1 MELPTLTAYDTN
13 GVGARTTLI
22 RTWRMLWVVGL
33 LILSGCFRVSG
44 NSTYSGPPQRPD
56 SMNQYY
62 SPSQSYRGFREDI
75 EHTTDDYTHKRI
87 TIDSYAGP
95 IQVDYF
101 QATKP
106 SDSLVLVF
114 PVLGG
119 KNFIEKHM
127 ARYFVESGLDAA
139 IVNRSNE
146 FKDPT
151 KFDELEDVFRMNII
165 RDRLAISFFEAEYG
179 KRQFGTFG
187 ISRGAINV
195 ALTAGVDSRLTY
207 NVLVMGG
214 TDLVDLFRDSN
225 QARIEKY
232 IKSVSENKGFT
243 EEEFFAALRKQLKTD
258 PKNTAKYIDSKNTLL
273 ILGIFDKT
281 VPFTYGLRLREQ
293 IGRPETVF
301 LFADHYLGL
310 LFTQTVSFIP
320 PSKEETGIFPFPY
333 IEQEAVSFYKR
344 SFGDGFNWKLLPFR
358 IVQFPLNLVAEGV
371 AEVGS
376 AIEWLFTSSD
386 EKPEASTDDEGPW
399 KPA

>member
-1 MELPTLTAYDTN
+1 
-13 GVGARTTLI
+13 
-22 RTWRMLWVVGL
+22 
-33 LILSGCFRVSG
+33 
-44 NSTYSGPPQRPD
+44 
-56 SMNQYY
+56 MNQYY
-62 SPSQSYRGFREDI
+62 SPSELYTGYREDI
-75 EHTTDDYTHKRI
+75 ERATDDYTHKRI

-101 QATKP
+101 QGSKP

-139 IVNRSNE
+139 IINRSNE

-151 KFDELEDVFRMNII
+151 KFDGLEDVFRLNII

-195 ALTAGVDSRLTY
+195 ALTAGVDPRLTH

-232 IKSVSENKGFT
+232 IKSVSSNKGYT
-243 EEEFFAALRKQLKTD
+243 DEEFFVALRKQLKTD
-258 PKNTAKYIDSKNTLL
+258 PKNTAKYIDSRNTLM

-281 VPFTYGLRLREQ
+281 VPFVYGLRLREQ

-344 SFGDGFNWKLLPFR
+344 AFSDEFNWKLLPFK
-358 IVQFPLNLVAEGV
+358 IIQLPLNVVAEGI
-371 AEVGS
+371 AQIGS
-376 AIEWLFTSSD
+376 GVEWLFSSSEQKADPSSED
-386 EKPEASTDDEGPW
+386 EELW
-399 KPA
+399 KVKQ

>member
-1 MELPTLTAYDTN
+1 MELLLRLKSMLVAAP
-13 GVGARTTLI
+13 LI
-22 RTWRMLWVVGL
+22 LV
-33 LILSGCFRVSG
+33 LSGCFRVSG
-44 NSTYSGPPQRPD
+44 NSFYEGPPERPHLMD
-56 SMNQYY
+56 EYY
-62 SPSQSYRGFREDI
+62 TPERSYSGFREEI
-75 EHTTDDYTHKRI
+75 EQVTDAYTHKRI

-101 QATKP
+101 QGKVQ

-127 ARYFVESGLDAA
+127 ARYFVESGFDAA

-146 FKDPT
+146 FKDPLL
-151 KFDELEDVFRMNII
+151 FDQLEAVFRLNII
-165 RDRLAISFFEAEYG
+165 RDRLAISFFETEYG

-195 ALTAGVDSRLTY
+195 ALTAGVDSRLRY

-232 IKSVSENKGFT
+232 IKSVSAHKGFS
-243 EEEFFAALRKQLKTD
+243 EEEFFQALKQQLKTD
-258 PKNTAKYIDSKNTLL
+258 PKNTAHYLDSKNTLL

-281 VPFTYGLRLREQ
+281 VPFSYGMRLREQ

-310 LFTQTVSFIP
+310 LFTQTVSLLP
-320 PSKEETGIFPFPY
+320 PSKEKTGLFPFPY
-333 IEQEAVSFYKR
+333 VEQEAVSFYKR

-358 IVQFPLNLVAEGV
+358 ILQFPFNLMAEGV

-376 AIEWLFTSSD
+376 ALEWLWEGSEVESTPSD
-386 EKPEASTDDEGPW
+386 GHDTW
-399 KPA
+399 KAALNRKDSELRFNN

>member
-1 MELPTLTAYDTN
+1 MSVILVLF
-13 GVGARTTLI
+13 
-22 RTWRMLWVVGL
+22 
-33 LILSGCFRVSG
+33 LSGCFRLSG
-44 NSTYSGPPQRPD
+44 NSFYKGPPERPQTMD
-56 SMNQYY
+56 EYY
-62 SPSQSYRGFREDI
+62 TPERSYTGFREEI
-75 EHTTDDYTHKRI
+75 EQVTDSYTHKRI

-101 QATKP
+101 QGKVR

-146 FKDPT
+146 FKDPAL
-151 KFDELEDVFRMNII
+151 FDQLEAVFRLNII
-165 RDRLAISFFEAEYG
+165 RDRLAISFFETEYG

-195 ALTAGVDSRLTY
+195 ALTAGVDSRLRY

-232 IKSVSENKGFT
+232 IKSVSAHKGFS
-243 EEEFFAALRKQLKTD
+243 EEEFFQALKEQLKSD
-258 PKNTAKYIDSKNTLL
+258 PKNTAHYLDSKNTLL

-281 VPFTYGLRLREQ
+281 VPFSYGMRLREQ

-310 LFTQTVSFIP
+310 LFTQTVSLLP
-320 PSKEETGIFPFPY
+320 PSKEKTGVFPFPY
-333 IEQEAVSFYKR
+333 VEQEAVSFYKR
-344 SFGDGFNWKLLPFR
+344 SFGDKFNWKLLPFR
-358 IVQFPLNLVAEGV
+358 IVQFPFNVIAEGL
-371 AEVGS
+371 AEMGS
-376 AIEWLFTSSD
+376 ALEWLWGDSEEEGESSYSH
-386 EKPEASTDDEGPW
+386 ETWKTASNQHNSDLRLNN
-399 KPA
+399 